1 MRHSLLPVLLMLLL
15 AASTMAQTSVSS
27 ESQPVKISSLN
38 TPFAVQAQFSGR
50 FKVYSSGIALEFEKS
65 RITISENC
73 PYKGRRLITRL
84 RVGLATRTEKG
95 WKLVNSAPAIA
106 IQRVLKAN
114 DSIDLGELKFLIPLT
129 EHLELSDHWFVV
141 QIDETSLDGDGLE
154 SADGVSF
161 AHSDRKI
168 FTRLL
173 Y

>member
-1 MRHSLLPVLLMLLL
+1 MRHMLLMILMMSLS
-15 AASTMAQTSVSS
+15 AASTMAQDGFSK
-27 ESQPVKISSLN
+27 ESQSVEISSLK
-38 TPFAVQAQFSGR
+38 TPFAVQAQFSGKFR
-50 FKVYSSGIALEFEKS
+50 VYSSRIALEFEKS

-73 PYKGRRLITRL
+73 PYKGRRLITTL

-95 WKLVNSAPAIA
+95 WEIVNSAPAIA
-106 IQRVLKAN
+106 IQRVVKAN

-141 QIDETSLDGDGLE
+141 QIDETSLDGDDLE
-154 SADGVSF
+154 NADGVSF

>member
-1 MRHSLLPVLLMLLL
+1 
-15 AASTMAQTSVSS
+15 
-27 ESQPVKISSLN
+27 
-38 TPFAVQAQFSGR
+38 
-50 FKVYSSGIALEFEKS
+50 
-65 RITISENC
+65 
-73 PYKGRRLITRL
+73 L

-95 WKLVNSAPAIA
+95 WEIVNSAPAIA
-106 IQRVLKAN
+106 IQRVVKAN

-141 QIDETSLDGDGLE
+141 QIDETSLDGDDLE
-154 SADGVSF
+154 NADGVSF

>member
-1 MRHSLLPVLLMLLL
+1 MLLMILMMSLS
-15 AASTMAQTSVSS
+15 AASTMAQDGFSK
-27 ESQPVKISSLN
+27 ESQSVEISSLK
-38 TPFAVQAQFSGR
+38 TPFAVQAQFSGKFR
-50 FKVYSSGIALEFEKS
+50 VYPSGIALEFDKS
-65 RITISENC
+65 LITVSENC
-73 PYKGRRLITRL
+73 PYKGRRLITTL

-95 WKLVNSAPAIA
+95 WEIVNSAPAIA

-141 QIDETSLDGDGLE
+141 QIDETSLDGDDLE
-154 SADGVSF
+154 NADGVSF